1 MESEFIYQT
10 FDKTFTN
17 TNIMEF
23 EHVFETFE
31 INMYNS
37 SMDAIETKCTFG
49 TLNKAFI
56 DNNVVNPEYTLKLH
70 IDSSAIKVGSTFSTF
85 SEACETIERYA
96 AQTSTVI
103 ILGKTTRNS
112 DNNDYRQALLSA
124 KNKANTMEQMKTYNK
139 WVGCT
144 FCNCHKLSQTF

>member
-10 FDKTFTN
+10 FDKTCTN
-17 TNIMEF
+17 TDVMEF

-31 INMYNS
+31 NNMYNS
-37 SMDAIETKCTFG
+37 TMDTIETKCTFG

-56 DNNVVNPEYTLKLH
+56 DNNVVNPKYTLKPH
-70 IDSSAIKVGSTFSTF
+70 IDSSAVKVGSTFSTF
-85 SEACETIERYA
+85 SEARETIERYA

-112 DNNDYRQALLSA
+112 DNNDYRQALFVCE
-124 KNKANTMEQMKTYNK
+124 NKANTMEQMKYIQQN
-139 WVGCT
+139 G
-144 FCNCHKLSQTF
+144 LGALLQLP